1 MKDTES
7 ASASSSAATSAT
19 APPKRESDAKPNPK
33 PDIKP
38 PSGLAGE
45 SAFLAAQAEDAKLA
59 MARAWEDLK
68 HALANGVDI
77 RLWTKRYPW
86 LATSGALAGG
96 VALGYLLTPRDKD
109 EFKEMWEKLKERLS
123 RSGASKDDK
132 AVYVEATTAS
142 AGKPQQP
149 SLLQTI
155 LREAI
160 KGVVPLVTAMASAGA
175 DGASQNGHGGREAS
189 D

>member
-19 APPKRESDAKPNPK
+19 EPKKRDSNAKP
-33 PDIKP
+33 DKP
-38 PSGLAGE
+38 PGPASE

-68 HALANGVDI
+68 HALASGVDI
-77 RLWTKRYPW
+77 RLWTRRYPW
-86 LATSGALAGG
+86 LMTSGALAGG
-96 VALGYLLTPRDKD
+96 VALGYLLTPHDKD
-109 EFKEMWEKLKERLS
+109 ELNEMWEKLKEKLA
-123 RSGASKDDK
+123 GGGVGKDAK
-132 AVYVEATTAS
+132 AVYVESTTGA
-142 AGKPQQP
+142 AGKAQQP
-149 SLLQTI
+149 SLLHTL

-160 KGVVPLVTAMASAGA
+160 KGVVPLVTTMVGAGLGSAEGT
-175 DGASQNGHGGREAS
+175 SHNGHGHEPS

>member
-19 APPKRESDAKPNPK
+19 APTKRASDPK
-33 PDIKP
+33 PDAKP

-96 VALGYLLTPRDKD
+96 VALGYFLTPRDKD
-109 EFKEMWEKLKERLS
+109 EFKEMWEKLRDKLS
-123 RSGASKDDK
+123 RSAAKDDK
-132 AVYVEATTAS
+132 AVYVEAPTGA
-142 AGKPQQP
+142 AGKAQEP
-149 SLLQTI
+149 SLLHTI

-160 KGVVPLVTAMASAGA
+160 KGVVPLVTAIASAGP
-175 DGASQNGHGGREAS
+175 DPASHNGHGHEPS